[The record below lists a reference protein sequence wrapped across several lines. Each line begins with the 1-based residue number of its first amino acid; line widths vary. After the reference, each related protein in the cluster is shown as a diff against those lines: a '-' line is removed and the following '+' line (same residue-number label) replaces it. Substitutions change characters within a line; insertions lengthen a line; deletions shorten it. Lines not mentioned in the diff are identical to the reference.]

1 MRLSRWNPR
10 TLPRRVVSFAK
21 KGTNEWRLAKAM
33 ASYSR
38 IILLQNSRP
47 WRASENASDPAF
59 RGHRRSRKSELARG
73 CGKVGCECPAPKG
86 ASDLGE
92 ERHCLKQCPDTKPEF
107 FCSLSA

>member
-1 MRLSRWNPR
+1 
-10 TLPRRVVSFAK
+10 
-21 KGTNEWRLAKAM
+21 M

-73 CGKVGCECPAPKG
+73 CGKVGCECPPLKG
-86 ASDLGE
+86 RLISKKNGIAE
-92 ERHCLKQCPDTKPEF
+92 AMP
-107 FCSLSA
+107 